1 MHGKVTSGKVMD
13 SLLIEMDPYIRRFT
27 QKLDISWVPPTLHA
41 LVVKDPNIPISMEKN
56 THPILEKAW

>member
-27 QKLDISWVPPTLHA
+27 QKLDISWVPPQEGNDSKVTRT
-41 LVVKDPNIPISMEKN
+41 S
-56 THPILEKAW
+56 